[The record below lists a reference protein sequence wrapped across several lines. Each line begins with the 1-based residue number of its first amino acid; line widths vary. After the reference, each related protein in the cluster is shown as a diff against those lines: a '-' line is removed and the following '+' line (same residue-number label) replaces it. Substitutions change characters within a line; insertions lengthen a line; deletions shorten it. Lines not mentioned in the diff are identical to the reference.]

1 MNGLMAIPNIFAV
14 LLLSKVIV
22 SDTKKYSGEHLM
34 DKDMTEIPVLK
45 NSRKGVL

>member
-1 MNGLMAIPNIFAV
+1 MIEFKIPLKVTGEWGLN
-14 LLLSKVIV
+14 
-22 SDTKKYSGEHLM
+22 KKYSGEHLM